1 MAFLSF
7 LSTRRP
13 SPFVLSNQVAAPPD
27 SSARH
32 WPERRPQTLIASGR
46 TSPPPKNNPCDLLMS
61 LFLPNH
67 NKKMSMVLE
76 DLQVS

>member
-27 SSARH
+27 SGARH
-32 WPERRPQTLIASGR
+32 WPGRRPQRQLPQAAHHLRLKSTLVTIL
-46 TSPPPKNNPCDLLMS
+46 TS

-67 NKKMSMVLE
+67 NKMTSMVLE

>member
-27 SSARH
+27 SGARH
-32 WPERRPQTLIASGR
+32 WPGAAATLIASGR
-46 TSPPPKNNPCDLLMS
+46 TSPPPKNSLCDLLTS

-67 NKKMSMVLE
+67 NKKTSMVLE